1 VESKERIVM
10 TRIRPIAVALAAT
23 FALVLAQLAHAQENT
38 RAPYTGAVTGT
49 ITALDTAAKTLTVEG
64 PNQDGGVF
72 SVTSDTQVMN
82 GAKTVPFA
90 DLKKGWRV
98 VVSWDYAAVDSKQ
111 MVAKLIEVTD
121 AP

>member
-1 VESKERIVM
+1 M
-10 TRIRPIAVALAAT
+10 TRIRSFAVALT
-23 FALVLAQLAHAQENT
+23 ALLALGVAQLAHAQKDVT
-38 RAPYTGAVTGT
+38 APYTGAVTGT
-49 ITALDTAAKTLTVEG
+49 VTALDATAKTITVEG
-64 PNQDGGVF
+64 PNKDGGVF

-82 GAKTVPFA
+82 DAKAVKFE

-98 VVSWDYAAVDSKQ
+98 VVSWDYAAVDSKK